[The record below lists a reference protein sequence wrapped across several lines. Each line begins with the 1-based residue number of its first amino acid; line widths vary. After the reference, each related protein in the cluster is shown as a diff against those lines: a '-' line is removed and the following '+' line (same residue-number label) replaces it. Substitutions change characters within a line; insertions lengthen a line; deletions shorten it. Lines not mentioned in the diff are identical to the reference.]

1 MRVAGFLQLGVH
13 SFCSFKCTNTIYI
26 LYMVVFTYLHKSAF
40 KGVQKFV
47 VVDDPE
53 CCVSV
58 IDTNGTRRGVLT

>member
-1 MRVAGFLQLGVH
+1 
-13 SFCSFKCTNTIYI
+13 
-26 LYMVVFTYLHKSAF
+26 MVVFTYLHKSAF